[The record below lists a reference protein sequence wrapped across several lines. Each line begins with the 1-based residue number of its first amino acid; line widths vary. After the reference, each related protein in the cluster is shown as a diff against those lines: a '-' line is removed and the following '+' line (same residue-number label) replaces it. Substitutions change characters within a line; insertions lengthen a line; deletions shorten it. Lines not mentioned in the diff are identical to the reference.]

1 MNHTRDDAHIVVSAA
16 YTDSTQQRPFVT
28 RNQFD
33 ILPTALCYSM
43 NKTSFYYKSR
53 TIALQ

>member
-1 MNHTRDDAHIVVSAA
+1 MNHTRDDAHIAVIAA

-28 RNQFD
+28 RNQLD

-43 NKTSFYYKSR
+43 NKASLYYKSR
-53 TIALQ
+53 TIAL